1 MSARDPRDERIAWLE
16 RVRDSEKP
24 DLTGVVRDL
33 EWLAGPA
40 RSLLTVDDPHYPV
53 QLAAMPGMPA
63 ALFVQGDPSVLA
75 RPQVAIVG
83 SRAATAAGCETAF
96 GFAARLAAHGFA
108 ITSGLATG
116 IDAAAHRGALAAG
129 GVTIAVCGTGLDR
142 VYPTGHERLAEE
154 IAAAGALISE
164 FPTGTPPAPHNFPR
178 RNRLMSGL
186 ALGVLVVE
194 AAARSGSLITARLA
208 GEQGREVMAVPGSIH
223 NPLAR
228 GCHRLIKDGAA
239 LVETVED
246 VLLALGVS
254 RLESAPDCAPDARE
268 SAKIPQGAL
277 DSDAEMLLNA
287 LGFEPTDLDR
297 LVERTGMT
305 ARFVL
310 SNLQLLELEGRVEA
324 LAGGRY
330 SRTTARQDR

>member
-1 MSARDPRDERIAWLE
+1 M
-16 RVRDSEKP
+16 
-24 DLTGVVRDL
+24 RDL

-53 QLAAMPGMPA
+53 QLAAVPGMPA

-142 VYPTGHERLAEE
+142 VYPTGHDRLAEE
-154 IAAAGALISE
+154 IAAAGALVSE

-186 ALGVLVVE
+186 ARGVLVVE

-239 LVETVED
+239 LVETVDD
-246 VLLALGVS
+246 VLSALGVS
-254 RLESAPDCAPDARE
+254 RLESARSARTR
-268 SAKIPQGAL
+268 ANPRKFRKA
-277 DSDAEMLLNA
+277 
-287 LGFEPTDLDR
+287 R
-297 LVERTGMT
+297 WT
-305 ARFVL
+305 AT
-310 SNLQLLELEGRVEA
+310 QKCC
-324 LAGGRY
+324 
-330 SRTTARQDR
+330 